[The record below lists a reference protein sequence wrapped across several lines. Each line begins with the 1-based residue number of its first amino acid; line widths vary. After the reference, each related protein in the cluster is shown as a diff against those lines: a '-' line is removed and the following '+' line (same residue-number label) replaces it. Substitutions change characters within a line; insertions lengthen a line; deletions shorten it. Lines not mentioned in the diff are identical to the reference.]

1 VLSPGFADA
10 FLRIAGA
17 IVLETLAFV
26 VWNVGSRSPIDVLRD
41 AYRAFRTGRGLFTGI
56 VALAIGLVFVAAATI
71 LLQPAL
77 NDTDRDFM
85 PVELATFLIALGLDR
100 LIGNDVR
107 GLAAREP
114 SGGPEKL

>member
-1 VLSPGFADA
+1 MLSPVFTDA

-26 VWNVGSRSPIDVLRD
+26 VWNVGSRSPLDVIRD
-41 AYRAFRTGRGLFTGI
+41 ASRAFRTGRGLFTGI

-85 PVELATFLIALGLDR
+85 PIELATFLIALGLDR
-100 LIGNDVR
+100 FIGNDLR
-107 GLAAREP
+107 GIAAREP
-114 SGGPEKL
+114 SAEPEKR

>member
-1 VLSPGFADA
+1 MLGPGFADA

-26 VWNVGSRSPIDVLRD
+26 VWNLGSRSPLDVVRD
-41 AYRAFRTGRGLFTGI
+41 ASRALRTRRGFFSGI

-85 PVELATFLIALGLDR
+85 PIELATFLVALGLDR
-100 LIGNDVR
+100 LIGNDLR
-107 GLAAREP
+107 GIAARP
-114 SGGPEKL
+114 

>member
-1 VLSPGFADA
+1 MLSPAFADA

-26 VWNVGSRSPIDVLRD
+26 VWNVGSRSPLDVLRD
-41 AYRAFRTGRGLFTGI
+41 AYRAFRTGRGLFSGI

-77 NDTDRDFM
+77 NDPDRDFM
-85 PVELATFLIALGLDR
+85 PIELVTFLIALGLDR

-107 GLAAREP
+107 ALAAREP

>member
-1 VLSPGFADA
+1 VLSPGFIDA

-26 VWNVGSRSPIDVLRD
+26 VWNLGSRSPFDVVRD
-41 AYRAFRTGRGLFTGI
+41 AYRALRTRRGLFTGI

-77 NDTDRDFM
+77 NDPDRDFM
-85 PVELATFLIALGLDR
+85 PIELATFLVALGLDR

-107 GLAAREP
+107 RLATREP
-114 SGGPEKL
+114 GRP

>member
-1 VLSPGFADA
+1 MLTPGFIDA

-26 VWNVGSRSPIDVLRD
+26 VWNLGSRSPLDVARD
-41 AYRAFRTGRGLFTGI
+41 AYRALRTRRGLFSGI
-56 VALAIGLVFVAAATI
+56 VALAIGLLFVAAATI

-77 NDTDRDFM
+77 NDPDRDFM

-100 LIGNDVR
+100 LIGSDVR
-107 GLAAREP
+107 GLATRENP
-114 SGGPEKL
+114 GP

>member
-1 VLSPGFADA
+1 VFSSAFADA

-26 VWNVGSRSPIDVLRD
+26 VWNVGSRSPLDVLRD
-41 AYRAFRTGRGLFTGI
+41 AYRAVRTGRGLFVGI
-56 VALAIGLVFVAAATI
+56 VALTIGFVFVAAATI

-77 NDTDRDFM
+77 NDADRDFM

-100 LIGNDVR
+100 LIGSDVR
-107 GLAAREP
+107 GLAARQP
-114 SGGPEKL
+114 SAGPEKL

>member
-1 VLSPGFADA
+1 MLSPGFTDA

-26 VWNVGSRSPIDVLRD
+26 VWNVGSRSPFDVVRD
-41 AYRAFRTGRGLFTGI
+41 AYRAVRTRRGLFSGI
-56 VALAIGLVFVAAATI
+56 VALTIGLVFVAAATI
-71 LLQPAL
+71 LLQPAIV
-77 NDTDRDFM
+77 DPDRDFM

-107 GLAAREP
+107 GLAARET
-114 SGGPEKL
+114 SAEPEQR